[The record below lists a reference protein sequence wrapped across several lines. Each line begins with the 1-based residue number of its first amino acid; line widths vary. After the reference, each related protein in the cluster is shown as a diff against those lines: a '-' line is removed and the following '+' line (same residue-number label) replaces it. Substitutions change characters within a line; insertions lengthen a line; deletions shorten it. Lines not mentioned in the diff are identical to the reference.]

1 MRKARS
7 ISLCSLLAMCAA
19 VFLIA
24 STGAAQPSAGTALPG
39 DPNALLRVALAA
51 NGLPE
56 DGIKPWHAKIS
67 FTLKD
72 EYGKVD
78 SQGTFEEFSAGPEKF
93 KRVFAS
99 TTFSQVEYTTTAGVR
114 RTGNPNTAPT
124 ELVQITDQFLHPI
137 SLEQSS
143 IDTAKLQMSEL
154 ALGATKLTCLA
165 AGHPP
170 AWHADTALNS
180 TFCVSEDPPIL
191 RLTLS
196 VGASTR
202 TIRNGTIK
210 FEGHYFPQTVD
221 QFWSASEG
229 KDGKQL
235 YEARLETLEA
245 ISSAE
250 YAQFTPPPDS
260 VPPPKIITLDAR
272 VTSPQRLHHA
282 YPQYDYQ
289 PPGPHRSIQ
298 SAGIVDLSVRI
309 HTDGSVSPVSVM
321 GGPSLLRLPSLEAV
335 KKWTYKPFT
344 KDGEPVEVNTT
355 VYLVYSTS
363 P

>member
-1 MRKARS
+1 MRKPHS

-19 VFLIA
+19 VFSIA

-39 DPNALLRVALAA
+39 DPNAHFRAALAA

-56 DGIKPWHAKIS
+56 DGIKPWHIKIS

-78 SQGTFEEFSAGPEKF
+78 SQGTFEEFWAGPEKF

-99 TTFSQVEYTTTAGVR
+99 TSFSQVEYTTAADVR
-114 RTGNPNTAPT
+114 RTGNPNSAPT
-124 ELVQITDQFLHPI
+124 ELVQITDQFLHPF
-137 SLEQSS
+137 SLDQSS
-143 IDTAKLQMSEL
+143 IDAAKLQMSDL
-154 ALGATKLTCLA
+154 ALGATELTCLS
-165 AGHPP
+165 AGRAPTRRS
-170 AWHADTALNS
+170 DMALNS
-180 TFCVSEDPPIL
+180 TFCVSKDLPIL

-196 VGASTR
+196 VGAFTR
-202 TIRNGTIK
+202 TIRNGMIK
-210 FEGHYFPQTVD
+210 FEGHYLPQTVD

-229 KDGKQL
+229 SDGKQL
-235 YEARLETLEA
+235 YEAKLEAIEA
-245 ISSAE
+245 ISSADD
-250 YAQFTPPPDS
+250 AQFTPPPDS

-272 VTSPQRLHHA
+272 VTFPQRLHHA

-289 PPGPHRSIQ
+289 PPEPHRSIQ
-298 SAGIVDLSVRI
+298 SAGAVGISVRI
-309 HTDGSVSPVSVM
+309 HSDGSVSPVAVV
-321 GGPSLLRLPSLEAV
+321 GGPLLLRQPSLEAV
-335 KKWTYKPFT
+335 RKWTYKPFT

-355 VYLVYSTS
+355 AFLVYSLS

>member
-1 MRKARS
+1 MRKPHT

-19 VFLIA
+19 VFSIA
-24 STGAAQPSAGTALPG
+24 STCAAQPSAGTALPG
-39 DPNALLRVALAA
+39 DPNGLLRAALAS

-56 DGIKPWHAKIS
+56 DGIKPWHVKIS

-78 SQGTFEEFSAGPEKF
+78 SQGTFEEFWAGPEKF

-99 TTFSQVEYTTTAGVR
+99 TSFSQVEYTTTAGVR
-114 RTGNPNTAPT
+114 RTGNPNSAPT

-137 SLEQSS
+137 SLDQSS
-143 IDTAKLQMSEL
+143 IDTAKLQMSDL
-154 ALGATKLTCLA
+154 ALGAMELTCLS
-165 AGHPP
+165 AGRAPARHP
-170 AWHADTALNS
+170 DTALDS
-180 TFCVSEDPPIL
+180 TFCVSKDLAIL

-202 TIRNGTIK
+202 TIRNGMIK
-210 FEGHYFPQTVD
+210 FEGHYLPQTVD

-229 KDGKQL
+229 NDGKQL
-235 YEARLETLEA
+235 YEAKLETLEA
-245 ISSAE
+245 ISSADD
-250 YAQFTPPPDS
+250 AQFMPPPDS
-260 VPPPKIITLDAR
+260 VPAPKIITLDAR

-289 PPGPHRSIQ
+289 PPGPHKSIQ
-298 SAGIVDLSVRI
+298 SAGIVDISIQI
-309 HTDGSVSPVSVM
+309 HTDGSVSPVSVL
-321 GGPSLLRLPSLEAV
+321 GGPSLLRQPSLEAV
-335 KKWTYKPFT
+335 RKWTYKPFT
-344 KDGEPVEVNTT
+344 KDGEPVGVNTT
-355 VYLVYSTS
+355 AYLVYSTS